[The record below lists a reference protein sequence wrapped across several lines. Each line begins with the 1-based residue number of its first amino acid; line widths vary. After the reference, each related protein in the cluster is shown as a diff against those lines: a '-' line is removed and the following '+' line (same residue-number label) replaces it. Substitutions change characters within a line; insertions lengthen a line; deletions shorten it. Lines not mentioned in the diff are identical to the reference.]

1 MHHLPDASPRPASE
15 SDEGLEELPTS
26 PIDSKGMSLLSLEI
40 FVARDGDGSAEKRL
54 LHTGGRP
61 LRMGLRRVVDDS
73 TEGGWSDEEQTAVL
87 EIEIE
92 VMETTP
98 PPARSLSAAERAR
111 AFW

>member
-1 MHHLPDASPRPASE
+1 MPVRDLLVSLMRDWRSCRLHRSIRKVV
-15 SDEGLEELPTS
+15 EGFSRWLDVCE
-26 PIDSKGMSLLSLEI
+26 GMSLLSLEI

-92 VMETTP
+92 VN
-98 PPARSLSAAERAR
+98 
-111 AFW
+111 